1 MVNINYR
8 DSRPFYEQ
16 IKANIIKL
24 ITSGGLEANTKLPS
38 VRELAAELA
47 MNPNTVQRAYREL
60 EAEGYIYKITGRGTF
75 VTDEIPENSPKKAEL
90 LKQFDDTVEELL
102 FLAVKKV
109 ELIKRIEDMDNK

>member
-1 MVNINYR
+1 
-8 DSRPFYEQ
+8 
-16 IKANIIKL
+16 
-24 ITSGGLEANTKLPS
+24 
-38 VRELAAELA
+38 